1 MSNQVNLRLM
11 KYTKKQYIEPKV
23 RLIEVEIGTSLLD
36 GSQEIDKK
44 TDLIDTED
52 DVW

>member
-23 RLIEVEIGTSLLD
+23 RLIETEAGDSLLD

-44 TDLIDTED
+44 TDPIETED
-52 DVW
+52 EVW